1 MEADRDAN
9 FDMVY
14 FLFRT
19 FISGVME
26 MFKIL
31 DSGNK
36 GSISIEELKRVIK
49 DDNFDINKY
58 RQLSLKPCNQG
69 DPKEVNFKEFISII
83 TQENIE
89 GGGKIGSTS
98 DKVDLVD
105 MTHTSFQLCLIGLKK
120 YFDSHDTNGDGQITG
135 DELQSFQKAMG
146 QRMTDKEAKSV
157 IANAD
162 LDGDNQLSFKEFVLA
177 ISSEFWEI
185 EMGSFMMNASA
196 TKVHVDIV

>member
-1 MEADRDAN
+1 MEADQDTN

-14 FLFRT
+14 YLFRT
-19 FISGVME
+19 FIFGVME
-26 MFKIL
+26 IFKIL
-31 DSGNK
+31 DSDNN
-36 GSISIEELKRVIK
+36 GSISIGELKRVIK

-58 RQLSLKPCNQG
+58 RQLSLKPCNHG

-89 GGGKIGSTS
+89 SGKIGSTS
-98 DKVDLVD
+98 DKVDLID